1 MTQPRLAS
9 SLQLLKKVH
18 ANKLSQAANKF
29 LTHRNSEIANDYSY
43 LKLLPLGI
51 ICYAAKVIRR

>member
-1 MTQPRLAS
+1 MTQPGLAS

-29 LTHRNSEIANDYSY
+29 LTHRNSEITNDYSY
-43 LKLLPLGI
+43 LKLLHLGI